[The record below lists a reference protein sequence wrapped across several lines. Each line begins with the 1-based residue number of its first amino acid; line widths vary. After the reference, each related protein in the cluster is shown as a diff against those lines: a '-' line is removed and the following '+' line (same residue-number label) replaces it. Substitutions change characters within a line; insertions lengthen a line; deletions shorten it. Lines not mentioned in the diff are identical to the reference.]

1 MAGPGLHLWVPG
13 THVGWV
19 GIGFLWCWRAWGCT
33 LGCQDPVTSG
43 GRWVPLS
50 AGFLWVGG
58 HWGAPLGAGDPM
70 GWVGVGFLWV
80 PLGWRA
86 LGCTLGCQD
95 PIGSGG
101 RWVPLGAGSLW
112 VRGIGGAPLGATGWV
127 GVGSL
132 WFGWHGGAPLGA
144 KTPLV
149 WVGVGFPQVLGVSLG
164 WRALGGTLGCWGSLW
179 LDEHWDLLGRA
190 LGCTFGCR
198 DSRGA
203 DGRWVPSQAGGP
215 YGSEGFGAHPCCW
228 CPRGWVG
235 APMGAGGPYGWMRT
249 GISLGGRWAAPL
261 GARTHVEQVGIG
273 CPWVLG
279 LPMGQK
285 ALGCTLSP
293 APYGGGLGAPM
304 GAGVPL
310 SSIPPCSAPWRTS

>member
-1 MAGPGLHLWVPG
+1 M
-13 THVGWV
+13 
-19 GIGFLWCWRAWGCT
+19 
-33 LGCQDPVTSG
+33 
-43 GRWVPLS
+43 
-50 AGFLWVGG
+50 
-58 HWGAPLGAGDPM
+58 
-70 GWVGVGFLWV
+70 
-80 PLGWRA
+80 
-86 LGCTLGCQD
+86 
-95 PIGSGG
+95 
-101 RWVPLGAGSLW
+101 
-112 VRGIGGAPLGATGWV
+112 GATGWV

-215 YGSEGFGAHPCCW
+215 YGSEGFGGHPCCW

-273 CPWVLG
+273 CPRVLG
-279 LPMGQK
+279 VPMGQK
-285 ALGCTLSP
+285 ALGRTLGRVLGFTHGCQGGWALGCTFGYQGRPWGGWALGTRGCWGSP
-293 APYGGGLGAPM
+293 WVGGLWDLLGRALGCTFGCRDSRGAGRHWVPSGAGAAYGSEGFGAHPCGQHPM
-304 GAGVPL
+304 GEVWGHPWVLGVLKAG
-310 SSIPPCSAPWRTS
+310 

>member
-1 MAGPGLHLWVPG
+1 MGWRALGGTLGCHGLGGRWVPSGAGGPFGLEG
-13 THVGWV
+13 TG
-19 GIGFLWCWRAWGCT
+19 GT
-33 LGCQDPVTSG
+33 LGCQDPVGSG
-43 GRWVPLS
+43 GHWEDLGVHPWVPGTPL
-50 AGFLWVGG
+50 GWVGIGHLWVLGVPMGGWALGSPWQGLGCTFGCQGLTWGGWALGSCGVGG

-164 WRALGGTLGCWGSLW
+164 WRALGGTLGCWGP
-179 LDEHWDLLGRA
+179 
-190 LGCTFGCR
+190 
-198 DSRGA
+198 
-203 DGRWVPSQAGGP
+203 RW
-215 YGSEGFGAHPCCW
+215 
-228 CPRGWVG
+228 
-235 APMGAGGPYGWMRT
+235 T
-249 GISLGGRWAAPL
+249 G
-261 GARTHVEQVGIG
+261 
-273 CPWVLG
+273 
-279 LPMGQK
+279 
-285 ALGCTLSP
+285 
-293 APYGGGLGAPM
+293 
-304 GAGVPL
+304 
-310 SSIPPCSAPWRTS
+310 